1 MGTTV
6 DVQLV
11 ILIIPLET
19 SPSLPDG
26 VVVLSVGLNI
36 KWVSE
41 GLSSRSSVCL
51 FYLNQQLLVDLP
63 GDVSPGLHPLPV
75 LSWSPGGVGV
85 HPFT

>member
-26 VVVLSVGLNI
+26 VVVLSVGLH
-36 KWVSE
+36 ST
-41 GLSSRSSVCL
+41 GSVK
-51 FYLNQQLLVDLP
+51 Y
-63 GDVSPGLHPLPV
+63 
-75 LSWSPGGVGV
+75 
-85 HPFT
+85 